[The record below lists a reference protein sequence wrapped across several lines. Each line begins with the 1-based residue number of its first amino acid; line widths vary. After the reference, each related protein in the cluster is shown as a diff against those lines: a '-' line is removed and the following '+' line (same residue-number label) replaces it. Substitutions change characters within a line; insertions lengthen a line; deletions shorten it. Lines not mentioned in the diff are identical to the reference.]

1 MQIHQILIR
10 PETNTTIILYV
21 DLVGRRD
28 SIVLDSTND
37 AAVQQLIKS
46 CQTKL
51 PADADNPAK
60 PQIQQEIAELESRVA
75 KLKQSIGVTP

>member
-21 DLVGRRD
+21 DLTGRRD
-28 SIVLDSTND
+28 SIVLDTTND
-37 AAVQQLIKS
+37 AAIQKLIQF
-46 CQTKL
+46 CQAKL

-60 PQIQQEIAELESRVA
+60 PKIQKEIAELEGRLT
-75 KLKQSIGVTP
+75 KLKQAIGAA